1 VECSLHHLTL
11 FNSKLRV
18 RKEITIQETAAVGK
32 NQSSSSVER
41 ELQKE
46 IKKREEEYQR
56 IMNDI
61 ERV

>member
-1 VECSLHHLTL
+1 VESSLHHLTL

-18 RKEITIQETAAVGK
+18 RKEITIQEAAVGK

-46 IKKREEEYQR
+46 IKKREEECQR

>member
-1 VECSLHHLTL
+1 VESSLHHLTL

-18 RKEITIQETAAVGK
+18 RKEITIQESAVGK
-32 NQSSSSVER
+32 NQSSSSIER

-46 IKKREEEYQR
+46 IKKREEEHQR
-56 IMNDI
+56 IRNDI

>member
-1 VECSLHHLTL
+1 LHHLTL

-18 RKEITIQETAAVGK
+18 RKEITIQETAVGK
-32 NQSSSSVER
+32 NESSSSVER